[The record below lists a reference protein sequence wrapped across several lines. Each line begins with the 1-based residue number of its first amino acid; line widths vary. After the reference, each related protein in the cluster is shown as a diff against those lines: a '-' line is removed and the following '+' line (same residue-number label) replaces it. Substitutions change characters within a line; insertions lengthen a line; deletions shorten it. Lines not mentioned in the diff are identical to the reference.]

1 MSLSTSRSISAPLL
15 KFFTATISLCVLSVS
30 SASAID
36 STGTTGTNG
45 PLSVNNGTTT
55 STKTNSK
62 TRLGVVGPLKSSKKT
77 STPQLSTNVI
87 VVTPTTVT
95 NKNATTTSSTNT
107 GSGTGTTT
115 IVRQAL
121 PGPTGPQGPQGL
133 QGTQGLQGPQ
143 GLQGTQGEK
152 GEKGE
157 TGAQGIQ
164 GPPGPAGTGS
174 SAIKNFRVG
183 QVITAA
189 PGQSANVV
197 MTQSEN
203 EMVLNFVIP
212 RGEAGPAGANSSSG
226 GGGGSGSQGPSGKD
240 GISATIEV
248 GIVTAGSS
256 ASVQNVGTP
265 SKAILDFTV
274 PTGPAGR
281 LTVERVETGEPG
293 TSASVS
299 NVGTPE
305 NAKLIFT
312 IPKGATGKDGIS
324 PVLSD
329 SVTVNMGQ
337 PAGGSFTQN
346 PMTKEYAL
354 TLNLPSNSSGSAG
367 ITKGEQTCPNNQ
379 KVTGIEV
386 KVFS

>member
-15 KFFTATISLCVLSVS
+15 KFFTATISLCVLSVG

-95 NKNATTTSSTNT
+95 NKNATTTSSANT

-115 IVRQAL
+115 IIRQAL
-121 PGPTGPQGPQGL
+121 PGPTGPTGPQGLQGAQGLQGPQGL
-133 QGTQGLQGPQ
+133 QGTQGLQGI
-143 GLQGTQGEK
+143 QGEK

-189 PGQSANVV
+189 PGQAASIV

-212 RGEAGPAGANSSSG
+212 RGE
-226 GGGGSGSQGPSGKD
+226 
-240 GISATIEV
+240 
-248 GIVTAGSS
+248 
-256 ASVQNVGTP
+256 
-265 SKAILDFTV
+265 
-274 PTGPAGR
+274 R
-281 LTVERVETGEPG
+281 
-293 TSASVS
+293 
-299 NVGTPE
+299 
-305 NAKLIFT
+305 
-312 IPKGATGKDGIS
+312 
-324 PVLSD
+324 
-329 SVTVNMGQ
+329 
-337 PAGGSFTQN
+337 
-346 PMTKEYAL
+346 
-354 TLNLPSNSSGSAG
+354 
-367 ITKGEQTCPNNQ
+367 
-379 KVTGIEV
+379 
-386 KVFS
+386 